1 MIDYAYAVLHGDP
14 PEVFVAEDVDVLHR
28 VIALEIVAQT
38 PASALSEEVGNK
50 IRDALLNEEWGT
62 AVELWMTYY
71 SREPLDVYPSGL
83 RVWTD
88 AQVTADLTSIELQFR
103 PLFKGIDVD

>member
-1 MIDYAYAVLHGDP
+1 VDYAYAVLHGDP
-14 PEVFVAEDVDVLHR
+14 PEVYVAEDVDVLHR

-38 PASALSEEVGNK
+38 PAAALSEEVANK
-50 IRDALLNEEWGT
+50 IRDALLAEEWGT

-71 SREPLDVYPSGL
+71 SRQPLDVYPSGL

-88 AQVTADLTSIELQFR
+88 AMVTADLTGIELQFR
-103 PLFKGIDVD
+103 PLFKDAHD

>member
-1 MIDYAYAVLHGDP
+1 VDFAYAVLRGDP
-14 PEVFVAEDVDVLHR
+14 PEVLVAQDVDVLHR

-88 AQVTADLTSIELQFR
+88 AQVTADLTGIELQFR
-103 PLFKGIDVD
+103 PLFKDRAGD